1 MARTSYGLINPLSCG
16 GGTAIPRGDE
26 KTIGQADAPLPCLTA
41 PQAGPRKRYGLH
53 SQTAVVMYDRPPREK
68 SKMTTSVSTSPC
80 SLRLTASP
88 QPTCRLT

>member
-41 PQAGPRKRYGLH
+41 PQAGPRKPIRSPFANRRGDVR
-53 SQTAVVMYDRPPREK
+53 QTSAGEIENDDE
-68 SKMTTSVSTSPC
+68 
-80 SLRLTASP
+80 RLERAP
-88 QPTCRLT
+88 VLCA